1 MSPVPRL
8 CGPARGSAVSGPP
21 PGAACYPVNDF
32 SPAAPLRPGID
43 PRRRKEIIIAV
54 QLIIENLSDTTTESD
69 LVALFSGVGRVS
81 DVQLPTDRS
90 TGDAKGFAYLMLASE
105 AGAARALER
114 LNGYEL
120 DGSEISLVDTGA
132 TTSVTEGGNPV
143 EKVAGVKCLA
153 QEGGRRLVEVGSG
166 TYSFSLP
173 L

>member
-1 MSPVPRL
+1 M
-8 CGPARGSAVSGPP
+8 
-21 PGAACYPVNDF
+21 
-32 SPAAPLRPGID
+32 RPGID

-120 DGSEISLVDTGA
+120 DGSEIQVRLADDRARGGPHGA
-132 TTSVTEGGNPV
+132 RGRLWG
-143 EKVAGVKCLA
+143 AGHANSRPK
-153 QEGGRRLVEVGSG
+153 GSRRGARRRKRGL
-166 TYSFSLP
+166 
-173 L
+173 